1 MTFDKKI
8 ASVLGVM
15 TAVSVLAGCGAAQRS
30 EMPLDEIQENQ
41 KGFTTGA
48 SVHDPS
54 ILKADGTYFI
64 FGSHMDA
71 AKSDDLVKWS
81 MFASGVDEDNKLFD
95 NLFDEPMEAF
105 SFVGKN
111 EAGGYSV
118 WAPDVVYNKKMQKYM
133 MYFCTTST
141 YKKSTLCFATADKPE
156 GPYTF
161 QDVLIHSGFT
171 NQDFDTTN
179 MLTINPE
186 SKMTDYLKA
195 GDYDN
200 LRWPN
205 CIDPTV
211 FYDKEG
217 KMWMTYG
224 SWSGGIFILE
234 IDEETGYP
242 IYPEANEEAGIDTY
256 YGKHLLGG
264 GHNSVEGPYIL
275 YDEESG
281 CYYLFVSYGAL
292 QAKGGYQIRVFR
304 SENPDGPYVDTAG
317 QEMGMVVDHSGYG
330 LKMMGNY
337 TFPSLSFE
345 YMAPGHNSAFTDD
358 DGKSYIVYHQ
368 RFKNGTEAHEPRV
381 HQIFFNKEG
390 WPVAA
395 PFNTS
400 GETLNK
406 DGYKEKEVLGT
417 YYYVNHGTDI
427 NSKVHKYEAL
437 VFEEGGVIKDES
449 GKEAGSFSL
458 EKGTPYV
465 SITLGGQTYEGI
477 MIEMKEE
484 AGNQVMCFTA
494 AGSNNETIW
503 GAHYMKEDK

>member
-1 MTFDKKI
+1 MKRTQT
-8 ASVLGVM
+8 VLLGALVMGV
-15 TAVSVLAGCGAAQRS
+15 VLYGCGSAQGE
-30 EMPLDEIQENQ
+30 EMSPEEIKENQ
-41 KGFTTGA
+41 KGYTTGA

-54 ILKADGTYFI
+54 ILKADDTYYI

-81 MFASGVDEDNKLFD
+81 MFASGVDENNKLFA
-95 NLFDEPMEAF
+95 NLFEEPMEAF

-111 EAGGYSV
+111 DAGGYSV
-118 WAPDVVYNKKMQKYM
+118 WAPDVVFNEKMGKYV
-133 MYFCTTST
+133 MYFSTSST
-141 YKKSTLCFATADKPE
+141 YKKSTICFATADEPD

-171 NQDFDTTN
+171 NQNWD
-179 MLTINPE
+179 TINFQEINPDG
-186 SKMTDYLKA
+186 KITDYLTA

-200 LRWPN
+200 LQWPN

-211 FYDKEG
+211 FYDAEG

-242 IYPEANEEAGIDTY
+242 IHPEADPENGVDTY
-256 YGKHLLGG
+256 YGKCLLGG
-264 GHNSVEGPYIL
+264 GHNSIEGPYIM
-275 YDEESG
+275 YDETSKY
-281 CYYLFVSYGAL
+281 YYLFVSYGEL
-292 QAKGGYQIRVFR
+292 QARGGYQMRVFR
-304 SENPDGPYVDTAG
+304 SQNPDGPYTDTAG
-317 QEMGMVVDHSGYG
+317 QELGMVVDHSKYG

-337 TFPSLSFE
+337 TFPSLSFA
-345 YMAPGHNSAFTDD
+345 YMAPGHNSAFVDD
-358 DGKSYIVYHQ
+358 NDRMYVVYHQ

-381 HQIFFNKEG
+381 HQIFINKKG

-400 GETLNK
+400 GEVLK
-406 DGYKEKEVLGT
+406 ESGYEEKEVLGT

-427 NSKVHKYEAL
+427 SSKVHKYESII
-437 VFEEGGVIKDES
+437 FEKGGVVKNSEGGTL
-449 GKEAGSFSL
+449 GRFSL

-465 SITLGGQTYEGI
+465 TVELNGQNYEGV
-477 MIEMKEE
+477 MVEMKEE
-484 AGNQVMCFTA
+484 AGNRTMCFTA
-494 AGSNNETIW
+494 AGDNNETIW
-503 GAHYMKEDK
+503 GVHYFKQEDK